1 MIRRSRAQF
10 ASLLCAERGR
20 CVCLAYCRHL
30 RLLPAP
36 PPRRPARGGGAG
48 GGKGGGEGEGPE
60 REAAEYRRGGGSEGQ
75 REAAEQAE
83 AAAKAKAQRVLWQ
96 VVITSGP
103 RVCVKGM

>member
-10 ASLLCAERGR
+10 ASLLCALSEAGAFASPIAGI
-20 CVCLAYCRHL
+20 CAYCRHH
-30 RLLPAP
+30 
-36 PPRRPARGGGAG
+36 RPD
-48 GGKGGGEGEGPE
+48 
-60 REAAEYRRGGGSEGQ
+60 GQ

-103 RVCVKGM
+103 RVCVKGL